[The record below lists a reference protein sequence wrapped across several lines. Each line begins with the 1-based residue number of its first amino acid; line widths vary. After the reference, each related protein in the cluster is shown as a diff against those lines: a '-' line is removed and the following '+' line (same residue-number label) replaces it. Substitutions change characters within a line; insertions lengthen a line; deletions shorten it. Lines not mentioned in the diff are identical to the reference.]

1 MLYFIGEV
9 THVAI
14 APLTNIAMAVRL
26 EPDLGKTLKECFI
39 LGGNTEGRI
48 IKQCLIS
55 FDPFIPREGPERSD

>member
-1 MLYFIGEV
+1 MKILFNCFHFVLLYFIGEV
-9 THVAI
+9 TLVAL

-48 IKQCLIS
+48 N
-55 FDPFIPREGPERSD
+55 E